1 MSVTF
6 NRLPTAESERAMR
19 HDVAVKIFAGFIVG
33 VAVGLIF
40 KALNWQGFIE
50 AGSLLGDL
58 FLRAL
63 RMIVIPL
70 IFSSLALSVAQL
82 GDIARLS
89 RLGWWTVVYYLV
101 TNAIAVTIGLT
112 LVNLLQPGFG
122 FSLAEGKPPEL
133 PPLQLKTLILNI
145 VPSNPI
151 EALAKGE
158 MLALIFLA
166 LLTGAV
172 LLTAKEMGKP
182 VQQLLGSVL
191 GLTMI
196 VVHWLLAIDA
206 LRCFRIGCSALG
218 RVWFVRFL
226 AFGEICLDSHNGA
239 GNSRLVGASASGSAF
254 RSSFAFLLPSPFC
267 ASAFDCLFNQFKFG
281 DFARHP

>member
-1 MSVTF
+1 
-6 NRLPTAESERAMR
+6 MR
-19 HDVAVKIFAGFIVG
+19 HDVAVKIFVGFIVG
-33 VAVGLIF
+33 VVAGLIF

-50 AGSLLGDL
+50 ASSVLGDL

-145 VPSNPI
+145 VPANPI

-166 LLTGAV
+166 LLTGCSFADSEGNWRTCPATFAFGFGV
-172 LLTAKEMGKP
+172 DDDCR
-182 VQQLLGSVL
+182 S
-191 GLTMI
+191 
-196 VVHWLLAIDA
+196 LAACRCA
-206 LRCFRIGCSALG
+206 LRCFRLGCSALG

-239 GNSRLVGASASGSAF
+239 DNSRLVGASASGSAF

-281 DFARHP
+281 DFACHP

>member
-101 TNAIAVTIGLT
+101 TNA
-112 LVNLLQPGFG
+112 
-122 FSLAEGKPPEL
+122 
-133 PPLQLKTLILNI
+133 
-145 VPSNPI
+145 
-151 EALAKGE
+151 
-158 MLALIFLA
+158 
-166 LLTGAV
+166 
-172 LLTAKEMGKP
+172 
-182 VQQLLGSVL
+182 
-191 GLTMI
+191 
-196 VVHWLLAIDA
+196 
-206 LRCFRIGCSALG
+206 
-218 RVWFVRFL
+218 
-226 AFGEICLDSHNGA
+226 
-239 GNSRLVGASASGSAF
+239 
-254 RSSFAFLLPSPFC
+254 
-267 ASAFDCLFNQFKFG
+267 
-281 DFARHP
+281 